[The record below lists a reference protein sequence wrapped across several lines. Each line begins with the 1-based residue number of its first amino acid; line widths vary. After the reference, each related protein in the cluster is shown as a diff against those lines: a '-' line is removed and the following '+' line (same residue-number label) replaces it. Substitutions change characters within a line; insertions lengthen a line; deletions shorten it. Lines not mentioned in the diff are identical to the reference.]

1 MPPVPSLHRG
11 LVSPTRKPPGA
22 PGPAPGLLTT
32 PLSSVVPT
40 GKSASVVLNGFAPLK
55 STPFARTVIPA
66 PSKAPMSEGS
76 CKSSPRL
83 PFKVASQPMV
93 PSRGNLS
100 TCGELG
106 WARKVRAFQPASGQ
120 LYTPAGSYGADPL
133 DAEYGTPCSV
143 KPNRQLI
150 CRRQGS
156 SSLPA
161 GVALALM
168 MVEAAPAPCRRTG
181 FHINNISL

>member
-83 PFKVASQPMV
+83 PFSVASQPMV
-93 PSRGNLS
+93 PSRGNRS

-106 WARKVRAFQPASGQ
+106 TARKVAGVVVQLASGQ
-120 LYTPAGSYGADPL
+120 LYVPDGSYGCDPL
-133 DAEYGTPCSV
+133 EAVYGQPCSV
-143 KPNRQLI
+143 KPTRQLM

-156 SSLPA
+156 SSVPA
-161 GVALALM
+161 GWALALTM
-168 MVEAAPAPCRRTG
+168 AEALSTP
-181 FHINNISL
+181 